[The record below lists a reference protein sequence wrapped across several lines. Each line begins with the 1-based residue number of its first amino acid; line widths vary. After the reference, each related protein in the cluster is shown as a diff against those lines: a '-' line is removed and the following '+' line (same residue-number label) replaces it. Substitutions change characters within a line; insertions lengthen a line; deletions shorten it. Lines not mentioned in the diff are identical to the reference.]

1 VTSTPTGNPDTRRN
15 RSMMKHEP
23 NTDIDTDIDL
33 PSAAEAPDTDFEA
46 LYDDPDTRALLT
58 ALASS
63 STPVQ
68 VLYLGRSNRGPR
80 SRELRDLGRW

>member
-1 VTSTPTGNPDTRRN
+1 
-15 RSMMKHEP
+15 MMKHEP
-23 NTDIDTDIDL
+23 NNDIDTDIDL